1 MSKYEHQL
9 QPEKI
14 MTQKKEGTVVWPAMF
29 FEPPEK
35 LRPPKKKVQLSG
47 QLCFSNHP
55 KKLQPKKKRYSHLT
69 NG

>member
-14 MTQKKEGTVVWPAMF
+14 MTGKKGTVIWPAMF

-35 LRPPKKKVQLSG
+35 ITTGKKGTVILLKPFATHVTFYFYYV
-47 QLCFSNHP
+47 C
-55 KKLQPKKKRYSHLT
+55 T
-69 NG
+69 